1 LLSGF
6 VLFAVETYN
15 CVKSLACL
23 LLFPKSFAGGPP
35 AFSFSVYLLPFT
47 VQLEFS
53 ALSSLFFFVC
63 LFVCLFCFAAGTGT
77 FGRVMLARD
86 VPTQEYFALK
96 IMAIAEVIR
105 LRQVEH
111 VNSEKTILCSISHPF
126 IVNV

>member
-1 LLSGF
+1 MKFIIISI
-6 VLFAVETYN
+6 
-15 CVKSLACL
+15 
-23 LLFPKSFAGGPP
+23 
-35 AFSFSVYLLPFT
+35 
-47 VQLEFS
+47 
-53 ALSSLFFFVC
+53 SSYPS
-63 LFVCLFCFAAGTGT
+63 GTGT

-86 VPTQEYFALK
+86 VPSQEFFALK